1 MTTIRRR
8 GGGRALVGALIVAAL
23 AATGCS
29 GASNTTTSSPAT
41 GAGAGSPGA
50 SGAGSSG
57 PPRSVTVLL
66 DWFPNPDHVA
76 LYVAQ
81 QQGYFTAAGLKVT
94 LQAPSDPTDPPK
106 LVSTG
111 KVELGISYE
120 PEMYFSRINGLD
132 VEAVG
137 ALIPTALSSII
148 SVGSS
153 PVKTPADLAGRTV
166 GNSGQATDT
175 AFLTA
180 ICAKYK
186 IDYKS
191 LKNVTVKTSLVEAM
205 IAGNVDATIGGY
217 RNIEA
222 VQLAAGGHH
231 PVVFPVTDAGVPDY
245 DELVVIANG
254 HRLGSDPAYQHVVR
268 DFLTALARG
277 ARQAQADKAGAD
289 AAMKGVAKGYSASEL
304 TQMIDATLPLLG
316 GPTGYERMDAT
327 AWTSFGDYLHASGL
341 ITKPVATSDVMTTD
355 FLPKG

>member
-1 MTTIRRR
+1 MNLTGGRRR
-8 GGGRALVGALIVAAL
+8 ACRLAGLLIVAAL
-23 AATGCS
+23 LAAGCGGTSTPAAGSSASGTGGS
-29 GASNTTTSSPAT
+29 V
-41 GAGAGSPGA
+41 GAGAGSGKA
-50 SGAGSSG
+50 A
-57 PPRSVTVLL
+57 RNLTVLL

-81 QQGYFTAAGLKVT
+81 QQGFFNAAGLHVT

-111 KVELGISYE
+111 TVDLGISYE

-132 VEAVG
+132 VKAVG

-148 SVGSS
+148 ATGKS
-153 PVKTPADLAGRTV
+153 PVKTPADLARRTV
-166 GNSGQATDT
+166 GNSGQATDS
-175 AFLTA
+175 AFLAA

-222 VQLAAGGHH
+222 VQLAAGGYH
-231 PVVFPVTDAGVPDY
+231 PTVIPVTTAGVPDY

-254 HRLGSDPAYQHVVR
+254 RRLGGDPAYQQTVR
-268 DFLTALARG
+268 DFLSALAKG
-277 ARQAQADKAGAD
+277 AQRAQADKAGAE
-289 AAMKGVAKGYSASEL
+289 AALKGVAKGYSPAEL

-316 GPTGYERMDAT
+316 GPTGYESMDQAR
-327 AWTSFGDYLHASGL
+327 WTSFGEYLRSSGL

>member
-1 MTTIRRR
+1 MGIGRNGHMRLPTSGRYPGIR
-8 GGGRALVGALIVAAL
+8 LVGLLTVSVLFAA
-23 AATGCS
+23 GCGGTS
-29 GASNTTTSSPAT
+29 GSTT
-41 GAGAGSPGA
+41 
-50 SGAGSSG
+50 GSSG
-57 PPRSVTVLL
+57 TGASSAAPASGTTPRSAAKPLRNVTVLL

-81 QQGYFTAAGLKVT
+81 QQGYFTEAGLAVT

-120 PEMYFSRINGLD
+120 PEMFFSEVNGLD
-132 VEAVG
+132 VKAVG

-148 SVGSS
+148 AVGKS

-186 IDYKS
+186 INYKS

-222 VQLAAGGHH
+222 VQLAAEGYH
-231 PVVFPVTDAGVPDY
+231 PAVFPVTNAGVPDY
-245 DELVVIANG
+245 DE
-254 HRLGSDPAYQHVVR
+254 
-268 DFLTALARG
+268 
-277 ARQAQADKAGAD
+277 
-289 AAMKGVAKGYSASEL
+289 
-304 TQMIDATLPLLG
+304 
-316 GPTGYERMDAT
+316 
-327 AWTSFGDYLHASGL
+327 
-341 ITKPVATSDVMTTD
+341 
-355 FLPKG
+355 